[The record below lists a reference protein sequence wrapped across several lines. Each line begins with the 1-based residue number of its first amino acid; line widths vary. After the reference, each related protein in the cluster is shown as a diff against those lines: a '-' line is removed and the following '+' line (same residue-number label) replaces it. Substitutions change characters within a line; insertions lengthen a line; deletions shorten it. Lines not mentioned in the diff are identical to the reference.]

1 MMLDHDSP
9 LVQPSAAPDIAP
21 ESTVE
26 PLPRLSEV
34 PQPPPLRRIDLVF
47 EQKGSLGIEFKELA
61 APFVIEQV
69 HSTGLAYNR
78 DLQKGDQLILV
89 GGEDVTQLAWDELV
103 QKLGPRPVLVTF
115 ERPDAVEEEPAPT
128 SFMSGFGSTMR
139 SLGGSVMEPF
149 GPGRAGDVGCR
160 TFRSLG
166 CIGVGGRIQGL
177 MV

>member
-9 LVQPSAAPDIAP
+9 LVQPSVAPDIAP

-34 PQPPPLRRIDLVF
+34 PQPPLRRIDLVF

-89 GGEDVTQLAWDELV
+89 GGEDVTELAWDALV
-103 QKLGPRPVLVTF
+103 QKLGPRPVLVTV
-115 ERPDAVEEEPAPT
+115 ERPDAVEEEPPPT
-128 SFMSGFGSTMR
+128 SFMSGLGSTMR
-139 SLGGSVMEPF
+139 SLGGSVMEPP
-149 GPGRAGDVGCR
+149 GPEE
-160 TFRSLG
+160 
-166 CIGVGGRIQGL
+166 Q
-177 MV
+177 